1 MAVDTRFLSHLGTT
15 VGFLS
20 PRAWK
25 VLLLVVLALLLLIPL
40 YQLRDHSAGYYRD
53 YFYDHFSKYMDRN
66 DTHVYNNTLYQEGTE
81 TDVHQQWNFSDPCEG
96 FPNMN
101 GIQLVMK
108 TGATEAFDKLP
119 TQLLTNLQCVP
130 DFLLFSDLEQQIGRY
145 HVYDVLDRVDDTIRK
160 AHSEFQLYKA
170 QQACPISQKDC
181 TKDMKG
187 AWDLD
192 KYKFLNMV
200 ERTWEM
206 RPDREW
212 YVFAEADTYV
222 FWPNIVHWLRER
234 AKPEEHPYVGSVALI
249 NGFPFAHGGSGYVVS
264 GALMKKMIE
273 KIPGIAA
280 KYDEKAPHECCGDLL
295 ISMALDEVGAKVKQ
309 AHPMFNGE
317 KPNTLPYG
325 NGHWCEPIF
334 TMHHMNS
341 EEVSSVWQYEQTRTK
356 NVSPPLLRSKK
367 STFLCVGAQWLTR
380 LV

>member
-130 DFLLFSDLEQQIGRY
+130 DFLLFSDLVRI
-145 HVYDVLDRVDDTIRK
+145 L
-160 AHSEFQLYKA
+160 
-170 QQACPISQKDC
+170 
-181 TKDMKG
+181 
-187 AWDLD
+187 
-192 KYKFLNMV
+192 
-200 ERTWEM
+200 
-206 RPDREW
+206 
-212 YVFAEADTYV
+212 
-222 FWPNIVHWLRER
+222 
-234 AKPEEHPYVGSVALI
+234 VA
-249 NGFPFAHGGSGYVVS
+249 V
-264 GALMKKMIE
+264 
-273 KIPGIAA
+273 IP
-280 KYDEKAPHECCGDLL
+280 
-295 ISMALDEVGAKVKQ
+295 
-309 AHPMFNGE
+309 
-317 KPNTLPYG
+317 
-325 NGHWCEPIF
+325 
-334 TMHHMNS
+334 
-341 EEVSSVWQYEQTRTK
+341 R
-356 NVSPPLLRSKK
+356 
-367 STFLCVGAQWLTR
+367 
-380 LV
+380 